1 MPESLSSFVLRSADA
16 FAGRPAL
23 QAGDQTMTYAELR
36 AAIERAAA
44 RLRGLDVAGQ
54 RVGLLLP
61 NLPALPVAIYGAM
74 RAGASVLLLN
84 PLNSPR
90 EIAEYLADSGTRR
103 VLTSERLA
111 GALHAGVT
119 TMTVE
124 EITATGDA
132 GEPHADL
139 LAETGEADED
149 AEAVVVYTSANL
161 GWAQGARL
169 SHGNL
174 IANARSTVEAMQ
186 LTAEDRVV
194 AALPLI
200 HLFGLTV
207 TLNAPLAVG
216 AAVLPVERFTPGR
229 VLDLLA
235 EARATVICGVPA
247 MYMALLAAAERRGV
261 PEHALR
267 VAICGGAPLPLE
279 VGRRWE
285 EVFGIPLREGYG
297 LTEAGPVCLFNRVDR
312 PHQPGTVGFPFP
324 EVEVTI
330 RDETGGEL
338 DPGEVGEICLRG
350 SNVFLGYL
358 GEEGRNPRDFHGD
371 RLRTGDLASVEPGGA
386 VRFRGFLKPM
396 FTRSGF
402 NVYPREVA
410 RALEEDARIERALVC
425 ALPEPVKDNEI
436 VLYIRPAEGVSLT
449 VEEVE
454 AICSRRLAAYKQP
467 GRIFIERE
475 EGRRKREE

>member
-1 MPESLSSFVLRSADA
+1 
-16 FAGRPAL
+16 
-23 QAGDQTMTYAELR
+23 
-36 AAIERAAA
+36 ERAAA

-84 PLNSPR
+84 PANSAR
-90 EIAEYLADSGTRR
+90 EIREHLEDSSART
-103 VLTSERLA
+103 VLTSERLTA
-111 GALHAGVT
+111 MLPAGVQILS
-119 TMTVE
+119 VE
-124 EITATGDA
+124 ELTATESGTQAGTNGEENDGDA
-132 GEPHADL
+132 EV
-139 LAETGEADED
+139 
-149 AEAVVVYTSANL
+149 VVVYTSANE
-161 GWAQGARL
+161 GWARGARL
-169 SHGNL
+169 SHRNL
-174 IANARSTVEAMQ
+174 IANALSTVEAMHI
-186 LTAEDRVV
+186 TENDRVI

-207 TLNAPLAVG
+207 TLNAPLSVG
-216 AAVLPVERFTPGR
+216 AMVLPVERFSPGR
-229 VLDLLA
+229 ILDLFA
-235 EARATVICGVPA
+235 EARATVFCGVPA
-247 MYMALLAAAERRGV
+247 MYMALLAAAERKGV

-267 VAICGGAPLPLE
+267 VAICGGAPLPSE

-285 EVFGIPLREGYG
+285 EVFGVPLREGYG

-312 PHQPGTVGFPFP
+312 PHYPGTVGFPFP

-338 DPGEVGEICLRG
+338 EPGEVGEICVRG

-402 NVYPREVA
+402 NVYPREVG
-410 RALEEDARIERALVC
+410 RALEEDSRIERAVVC
-425 ALPEPVKDNEI
+425 ALPEPVKENEI